1 MVRLSLWLRKLDADV
16 SEWLSG
22 CDAVRILRGRIE
34 RKHRR
39 WAALIELDIAG
50 IAAGLALGAAAAAVA
65 FYVIPQIESSIASF
79 NYLLG
84 GM

>member
-1 MVRLSLWLRKLDADV
+1 MVRLSLRLRKIDADV
-16 SEWLSG
+16 TKWLSR
-22 CDAVRILRGRIE
+22 CNAVRILCGGIG

-65 FYVIPQIESSIASF
+65 FYVIPHIESSIASF